1 MRRAFVLAA
10 LPLALAACGG
20 SSSSKSQTGSQ
31 QSAATPVAYVRQA
44 AQKTSQTTSEHLDM
58 VVSATVQGQKVKV
71 TGNGDFDNTKHVGS
85 LVAHAAV
92 QGIDLQIDEV
102 LSGSLLYMKSPF
114 FAAMLPKGKT
124 WLKLDLAKAAKAQGI
139 DFDSLISQDP
149 SRNFTELQAS
159 SDATKVGDETIGGVA
174 TAHYRGHIDVS
185 KLPQGAKI
193 QQATGVKY
201 GPYDVWVGRDDGYVH
216 RLRTSYSYAAAGQ
229 HQSATLTMN
238 FSDFGNA
245 VTVNIPSAAD
255 AADVS
260 TKSVGSLGG

>member
-1 MRRAFVLAA
+1 MRRALVLMAV
-10 LPLALAACGG
+10 PLVLAACGG
-20 SSSSKSQTGSQ
+20 GSSSKSDS
-31 QSAATPVAYVRQA
+31 SATSKPLESVHA
-44 AQKTSQTTSEHLDM
+44 AAKKTAGVTSEHLDM
-58 VVSATVQGQKVKV
+58 VVAATVQGQQVKV

-85 LVAHAAV
+85 VVAHAAV
-92 QGIDLQIDEV
+92 QGIDLQIDEI
-102 LSGSLLYMKSPF
+102 LAGSTLYMKSPF
-114 FAAMLPKGKT
+114 FAAMIPKGKT
-124 WLKLDLAKAAKAQGI
+124 WLKLDLAKAAKTKGI

-174 TAHYRGHIDVS
+174 TAHYRGHVDVS

-238 FSDFGNA
+238 FSDFGKA